1 MKCTW
6 GVKYSGGSSTVVDV
20 CPSTTGVLSHLI
32 CSQTLDE
39 RLWREESASV
49 AELRWSDVLL
59 VDGN

>member
-1 MKCTW
+1 MCVQVDDKC
-6 GVKYSGGSSTVVDV
+6 VVDV

-32 CSQTLDE
+32 CSQKLDE